1 MSEQDKKVEAF
12 QADFLE
18 LMKKHEVGLWGTMYF
33 RIGEEELLLD
43 TTQGQGMQPSDETEQ
58 PDAEGEPDANTGD

>member
-1 MSEQDKKVEAF
+1 MSEQNEKVAAF

-33 RIGEEELLLD
+33 RIGDEELLLD
-43 TTQGQGMQPSDETEQ
+43 TTQGQGMEPDAETEQ
-58 PDAEGEPDANTGD
+58 PDVNEETDVDSE

>member
-1 MSEQDKKVEAF
+1 MSEQNEKVAAF

-33 RIGEEELLLD
+33 RIGDEELLLD
-43 TTQGQGMQPSDETEQ
+43 TTQGQGMEPDAETEQ
-58 PDAEGEPDANTGD
+58 PDVNEETDADSN